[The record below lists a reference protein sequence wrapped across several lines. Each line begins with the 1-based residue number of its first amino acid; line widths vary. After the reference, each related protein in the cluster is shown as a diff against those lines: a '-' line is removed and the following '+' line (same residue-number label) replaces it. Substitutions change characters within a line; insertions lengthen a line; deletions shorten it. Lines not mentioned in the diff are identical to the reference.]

1 MKFPPDL
8 SGDSQSGRQI
18 LQVAPEIAGPQARPF
33 RHVLWFS
40 AMQEGQDAYSLVGI
54 SP

>member
-1 MKFPPDL
+1 MFFSPEVA
-8 SGDSQSGRQI
+8 GDSQSGRHI
-18 LQVAPEIAGPQARPF
+18 RQVAPEIAGPQARPF

-54 SP
+54 SA